1 MNGREKPIF
10 FSLGVGLRAARVV
23 LGASVQFRLFRSSR
37 SPVLLDF
44 GSSSLKLLQL
54 DLGEQPRARAVAELA
69 CPEELLGSAL
79 DARVESF
86 VAALPAVLRA
96 HGFKGRRAVVSPFS
110 QHTLVHHLTLGA
122 SESERPAE
130 AAAAKLAAMIG
141 CDASALIVRT
151 IPVHEFTR
159 DGALWHEIIA
169 IAMGKRDAMR
179 YVDACRRAGLDVVG
193 MHAGIAALPLAFA
206 GADALPCAEHGA
218 TMYVDIGYGGTKV
231 VIAEGDRI
239 EFAKSIAVAGRSLD
253 RRIATARGALVGEAR
268 LERMTAGFGAWRAGG
283 RDAVARGEAP
293 CAVARAAND
302 TVDALAEE
310 LSMCVRYHAA
320 MFGEHAVSE
329 VVFTGGEARDR
340 DLCHALAESLHLPA
354 KSGDPLAALVVWGAP
369 HGLPE
374 PHAPHPAW
382 AVACGLARAPLD
394 L

>member
-1 MNGREKPIF
+1 MIP
-10 FSLGVGLRAARVV
+10 SLGVGLRAASVV
-23 LGASVQFRLFRSSR
+23 LGASVTFRLFRSSR

-44 GSSSLKLLQL
+44 GSSSLKLLQI

-69 CPEELLGSAL
+69 CPETLLGSAL
-79 DARVESF
+79 DARIESF

-122 SESERPAE
+122 AESERPTE
-130 AAAAKLAAMIG
+130 AAATKLAAMLG

-151 IPVHEFTR
+151 VPVREFTR
-159 DGALWHEIIA
+159 DGATWREVIA

-179 YVDACRRAGLDVVG
+179 YVDACRRAGLDIVG
-193 MHAGIAALPLAFA
+193 MHAGISALPLAFTARETHAA
-206 GADALPCAEHGA
+206 GEHGA
-218 TMYVDIGYGGTKV
+218 TMYVDLGYGGTKV
-231 VIAEGDRI
+231 VICEGGRI

-253 RRIATARGALVGEAR
+253 RRIATARGAAVGEAR
-268 LERMTAGFGAWRAGG
+268 LERMTAGIGAWRTGNREAIDAGN
-283 RDAVARGEAP
+283 AS

-302 TVDALAEE
+302 AVDALAEE

-320 MFGEHAVSE
+320 MFGDRAVSE

-354 KSGDPLAALVVWGAP
+354 RSGDPLAALVAAG
-369 HGLPE
+369 G
-374 PHAPHPAW
+374 PHAPSASNHPHPGW
-382 AVACGLARAPLD
+382 AVVCGLAHAPLD